1 MDAEA
6 RPPGEGRVTPV
17 GRRCRT
23 GSAAAGGGGG
33 HDDRMTG
40 TTEGVTAAV
49 RLARRAFVAGER
61 IDLNRL
67 SAELGVDR
75 TTLFRWV
82 GNRDRLIGT
91 VLVSLADP
99 TLRAVVERT
108 GGSGPERVGRIMGD
122 FSRAV
127 IDAPYYRAFL
137 RRETERA
144 LRLITTQAGP
154 VQAFV
159 VEAVRELV
167 DAEFER
173 CGLAPTMPLHDL
185 AYLVARIAESFI
197 YTDLISGEEPDADK
211 AEAAVTALLR
221 GAARTR

>member
-1 MDAEA
+1 
-6 RPPGEGRVTPV
+6 
-17 GRRCRT
+17 
-23 GSAAAGGGGG
+23 
-33 HDDRMTG
+33 MTG
-40 TTEGVTAAV
+40 TAEGVTAAV

-82 GNRDRLIGT
+82 GNRDQLIGT
-91 VLVSLADP
+91 VLISLADP
-99 TLRAVVERT
+99 TLRGVAERT
-108 GGSGPERVGRIMGD
+108 GGCGPERVGRIMGE

-127 IDAPYYRAFL
+127 IEAPYYRAFL

-144 LRLITTQAGP
+144 LRLITTRAGP
-154 VQAFV
+154 VQRHV

-167 DAEFER
+167 RAE
-173 CGLAPTMPLHDL
+173 LARSDRVPTMPLPDL
-185 AYLVARIAESFI
+185 AYLVTRIAESFI
-197 YTDLISGEEPDADK
+197 YTDLISGEDPDADK

-221 GAARTR
+221 GASRPR